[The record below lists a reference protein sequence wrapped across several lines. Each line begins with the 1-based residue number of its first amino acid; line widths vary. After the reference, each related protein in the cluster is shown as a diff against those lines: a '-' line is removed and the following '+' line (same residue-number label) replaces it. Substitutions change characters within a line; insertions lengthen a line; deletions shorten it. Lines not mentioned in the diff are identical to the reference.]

1 MRDRILDVGVDEPVG
16 VDAPLLHRH
25 RGDHVRRQTGLG
37 LKRLFAGEA
46 PVGMRVLQ
54 RLEAVVHLHGS
65 LHALDV
71 VAVMRHDRD
80 QKDHAVNQV
89 AGDRH
94 DVPGVD
100 ARQPGRVPVELE
112 VARPAVDHPA
122 RGPTRAG
129 PPVAFFEQQ
138 DRKPA

>member
-1 MRDRILDVGVDEPVG
+1 MGI
-16 VDAPLLHRH
+16 DAPLLHRH
-25 RGDHVRRQTGLG
+25 RADEVGRQAGLDVQGLCRGEPPVRV
-37 LKRLFAGEA
+37 RL
-46 PVGMRVLQ
+46 LQ

-80 QKDHAVNQV
+80 QKDHAVDQV

-122 RGPTRAG
+122 RGATCAG
-129 PPVAFFEQQ
+129 PPIAFFQQQ